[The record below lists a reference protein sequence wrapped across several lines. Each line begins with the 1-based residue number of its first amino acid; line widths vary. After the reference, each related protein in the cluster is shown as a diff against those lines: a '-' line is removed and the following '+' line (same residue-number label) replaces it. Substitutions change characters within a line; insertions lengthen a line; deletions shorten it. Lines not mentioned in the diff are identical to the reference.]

1 MAAEKDFELLD
12 NYLANRMP
20 VEERAAF
27 EKQIEADLDLQRE
40 IKIQQ
45 AVVESLRKA
54 RVAELK
60 SMLNNVALPA
70 AGATSAATKIAAGLT
85 LTVAISTGL
94 YFLLSEKE
102 TTTAAVR
109 ETIQPTQEPTSPT
122 PQEPEPAP
130 ANEQPAM
137 VEQEEE
143 SKRPTSA
150 SRKIKKQKQEPAP
163 APVIEP
169 KIEVFDPTGD
179 LNDESSEPTE
189 GDILSDDDRI
199 STEDATIFVAVDST
213 NRRHHF
219 HYKLEKDNL
228 ILFGSFEEHLY
239 EILEFF
245 SQDKRTAFLYYKKA
259 YYYLKET
266 DKITALAAV
275 QDPALL
281 NKLRQHR
288 TKN

>member
-12 NYLANRMP
+12 EYLANRMP
-20 VEERAAF
+20 AEERAAF
-27 EKQIEADLDLQRE
+27 EKKIESEPELQKE
-40 IKIQQ
+40 IRLQQ
-45 AVVESLRKA
+45 TLIESLKKA
-54 RVAELK
+54 RIAELK
-60 SMLNNVALPA
+60 GMLNNVAVPA
-70 AGATSAATKIAAGLT
+70 ATATSAAVKIAAGIAIT
-85 LTVAISTGL
+85 AAIGIGVYFSFSKTETVATPSIVHP
-94 YFLLSEKE
+94 EE
-102 TTTAAVR
+102 N
-109 ETIQPTQEPTSPT
+109 PT
-122 PQEPEPAP
+122 PTPEAP
-130 ANEQPAM
+130 TPEKEQPAI

-143 SKRPTSA
+143 PKRTA
-150 SRKIKKQKQEPAP
+150 ATTKKTKKQKPEPA
-163 APVIEP
+163 AVPVIEP
-169 KIEVFDPTGD
+169 KIDVFDPTGD
-179 LNDESSEPTE
+179 LTDESNEPTE

-219 HYKLEKDNL
+219 HYTLKKDNL
-228 ILFGSFEEHLY
+228 LLFGSFEEHLY

-266 DKITALAAV
+266 EKITALLPV